1 MSSDGTD
8 NLHQVEETLELLIE
22 NFRQLKIIIED
33 YQPQS
38 QDVLYA
44 KINEIVETFRQL
56 DSIRTLED
64 VDIPVEVLDYIDSGR
79 NPDQYTKQALEKC
92 IESNN
97 KTRGKINSL
106 QHFQYSLEDQLLKS
120 YPEEFRSYAKKS
132 ERPN

>member
-44 KINEIVETFRQL
+44 KM
-56 DSIRTLED
+56 
-64 VDIPVEVLDYIDSGR
+64 
-79 NPDQYTKQALEKC
+79 
-92 IESNN
+92 
-97 KTRGKINSL
+97 
-106 QHFQYSLEDQLLKS
+106 
-120 YPEEFRSYAKKS
+120 
-132 ERPN
+132 